1 MNRIL
6 RIAPAIIAGMILF
19 VTAMG
24 YSTAQEPKGSIK
36 EAVRIKGSV
45 PIFPIFHVPV
55 PHFSV
60 SYANSL

>member
-45 PIFPIFHVPV
+45 PIFHVPV